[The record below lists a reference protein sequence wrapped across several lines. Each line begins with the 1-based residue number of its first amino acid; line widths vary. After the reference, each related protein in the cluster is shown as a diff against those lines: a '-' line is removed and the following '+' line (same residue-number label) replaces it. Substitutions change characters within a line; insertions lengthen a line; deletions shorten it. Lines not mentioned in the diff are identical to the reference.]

1 MEWDVVLT
9 AAERVLLHL
18 LPFWNVRD
26 GAPALTQEGIAE
38 RTGLLRSHVPRSL
51 KGLLAEGHI
60 EVREGRLR
68 GRGRKVRLYFLTESG
83 IRRARDLLAG
93 VESESVMFG
102 ERRVTVRDL
111 AQELRITPLEVI
123 VGLDGER
130 KYRPREAQL
139 ALPQVELLERN
150 GEIRT
155 LAEWLLEPAPA
166 VIVYGS
172 RGMGKT
178 ALARAFLMSV
188 RRPAVW
194 VDVAPDDGN
203 AVHRQLAESLRRFG
217 GRGSVDAVSE
227 DIRAVKP
234 LIVVDGYREVSEP
247 VVDAMASLLAIV
259 AGAPGAKLLVLAQE
273 STPSYC
279 RFYDAPSVRR
289 GTVRELRLRGL
300 SVEATRR
307 LLGNPSISE
316 ESLKQVF
323 LLTKGCPLYLTLI
336 RDGDS
341 ARLREVSRFTVAE
354 VRLLMFSR
362 RAGR

>member
-51 KGLLAEGHI
+51 KRLVAEAHI

-68 GRGRKVRLYFLTESG
+68 GRGGSRPA
-83 IRRARDLLAG
+83 RAPLAG
-93 VESESVMFG
+93 VEGESVMFG

-130 KYRPREAQL
+130 RYRPREAQL
-139 ALPQVELLERN
+139 VLPQGELLERD
-150 GEIRT
+150 GEIRP

-188 RRPAVW
+188 RRPAGW
-194 VDVAPDDGN
+194 GGGAPD
-203 AVHRQLAESLRRFG
+203 
-217 GRGSVDAVSE
+217 
-227 DIRAVKP
+227 
-234 LIVVDGYREVSEP
+234 
-247 VVDAMASLLAIV
+247 
-259 AGAPGAKLLVLAQE
+259 
-273 STPSYC
+273 
-279 RFYDAPSVRR
+279 
-289 GTVRELRLRGL
+289 
-300 SVEATRR
+300 
-307 LLGNPSISE
+307 
-316 ESLKQVF
+316 
-323 LLTKGCPLYLTLI
+323 
-336 RDGDS
+336 
-341 ARLREVSRFTVAE
+341 ARN
-354 VRLLMFSR
+354 
-362 RAGR
+362 